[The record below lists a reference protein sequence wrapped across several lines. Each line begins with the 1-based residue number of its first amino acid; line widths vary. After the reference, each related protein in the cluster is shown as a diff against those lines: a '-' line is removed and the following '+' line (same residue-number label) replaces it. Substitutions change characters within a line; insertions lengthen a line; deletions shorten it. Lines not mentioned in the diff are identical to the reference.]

1 MSSNN
6 QTPDLASIL
15 KTLAGLTPQAQ
26 QQQSQPQPQQQHPLS
41 TPFPAEQV
49 WQQSLAQATQ
59 PSRTST
65 PPVVPK
71 AFDPSTI
78 IEWSAGLRC
87 VMKQVAKH
95 ESILQDV
102 RRMIKVQHEHEQ
114 QWWEGRKAL
123 IERQKARKEG
133 QKKLDDV
140 LKAVGGN
147 TGAGMSNTSPEEL
160 EKELETFDMKVY
172 RAQMQMVKEM
182 STKLRSLG
190 VPFFGTRTDL
200 VRPAGKETSR
210 SDGSIGLQEKGII
223 DEVDLVKLQKKMLA
237 ILEDLCND

>member
-15 KTLAGLTPQAQ
+15 KTLASLAPQAQ
-26 QQQSQPQPQQQHPLS
+26 QQQVQPPPQPHPLP

-49 WQQSLAQATQ
+49 WQQSLVQATQ
-59 PSRTST
+59 PSHT
-65 PPVVPK
+65 PTPSAAPKVV
-71 AFDPSTI
+71 DPATI

-102 RRMIKVQHEHEQ
+102 RRMIKVQHEHEE

-140 LKAVGGN
+140 LKAVGGS
-147 TGAGMSNTSPEEL
+147 TAAGTSNTSPEEL

-172 RAQMQMVKEM
+172 KAQTQMVKEM
-182 STKLRSLG
+182 STKLRGLG
-190 VPFFGTRTDL
+190 VPFFGTRVDL
-200 VRPAGKETSR
+200 VRPTGKESSGTE
-210 SDGSIGLQEKGII
+210 GSVGLEEKGMI
-223 DEVDLVKLQKKMLA
+223 DEVELVRLQRKMLA

>member
-15 KTLAGLTPQAQ
+15 KTLAGLAPQGQ
-26 QQQSQPQPQQQHPLS
+26 QQQHQPPPQQHPLP

-49 WQQSLAQATQ
+49 WQQSLVQATQ

-65 PPVVPK
+65 PPNVPK
-71 AFDPSTI
+71 VVDPSTI

-102 RRMIKVQHEHEQ
+102 RRMIKVQHEHEE

-123 IERQKARKEG
+123 IEKQKARKDG
-133 QKKLDDV
+133 QKKLEDV
-140 LKAVGGN
+140 LRAVGGN
-147 TGAGMSNTSPEEL
+147 TGAGMSSTSPEEL

-190 VPFFGTRTDL
+190 VPFFGTRVDL
-200 VRPAGKETSR
+200 VRPAGKEISR
-210 SDGSIGLQEKGII
+210 TDGSVGPEEKGMI

>member
-1 MSSNN
+1 
-6 QTPDLASIL
+6 
-15 KTLAGLTPQAQ
+15 LTAY
-26 QQQSQPQPQQQHPLS
+26 
-41 TPFPAEQV
+41 
-49 WQQSLAQATQ
+49 
-59 PSRTST
+59 R
-65 PPVVPK
+65 
-71 AFDPSTI
+71 
-78 IEWSAGLRC
+78 
-87 VMKQVAKH
+87 
-95 ESILQDV
+95 
-102 RRMIKVQHEHEQ
+102 
-114 QWWEGRKAL
+114 
-123 IERQKARKEG
+123 
-133 QKKLDDV
+133 
-140 LKAVGGN
+140 KAVGGN